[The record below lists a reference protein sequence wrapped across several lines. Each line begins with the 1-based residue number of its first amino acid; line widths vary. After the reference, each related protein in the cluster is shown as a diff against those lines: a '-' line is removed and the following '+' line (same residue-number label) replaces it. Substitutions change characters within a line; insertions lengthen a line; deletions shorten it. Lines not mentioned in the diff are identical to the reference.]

1 MSLRYC
7 ECNPGRFCVQ
17 LALFDQAINHLG
29 EGGFDDERTKP
40 ILGHCWRTVWVPFHN
55 PEDAFLKLDF
65 VGTTVSYD
73 FLLLFN
79 VVCKL
84 CVHNF
89 LLSIQ
94 LWADSSCLL
103 YLQLLLI
110 RFSLSTSLSDLHQV
124 FHPRFR
130 RSHRTALWA
139 VDHSAKSS

>member
-29 EGGFDDERTKP
+29 EGRLDDERTKP
-40 ILGHCWRTVWVPFHN
+40 ILGHCRCTVWIAFHD

-65 VGTTVSYD
+65 VSTTVSYD

-79 VVCKL
+79 VVCSL

-94 LWADSSCLL
+94 LWADSICLVDL
-103 YLQLLLI
+103 PPLL
-110 RFSLSTSLSDLHQV
+110 
-124 FHPRFR
+124 
-130 RSHRTALWA
+130 
-139 VDHSAKSS
+139 